1 MTPKLKLIKVLGSWT
16 PLHLAVLVSTPP
28 LISFLL
34 SHGASPHVLTNR
46 GLTPLDLVADI
57 PGREAI
63 TLFLEHAISVPH
75 PSNPRTSTIFIPKL
89 PPARQKMLKKRRRR
103 ARGHLEKMEE
113 QEREEKIRIERAKW
127 IVEKMRVVEVPPE
140 LVFGKEENTKQKK
153 EGVGGSGWTGQ
164 DVEEGD
170 LNDEDD
176 DVEEDEVRILDYLSN
191 TIN

>member
-1 MTPKLKLIKVLGSWT
+1 MTPKLKLIKVLGGWT

-113 QEREEKIRIERAKW
+113 QERKEKIRIERAKW

-140 LVFGKEENTKQKK
+140 LVFGKEENTKQKQ
-153 EGVGGSGWTGQ
+153 EGVGGSEWTGQ
-164 DVEEGD
+164 DVEEDD

>member
-1 MTPKLKLIKVLGSWT
+1 MTPKLKLIKVLGGWT

-75 PSNPRTSTIFIPKL
+75 PSNPRTSTIFIPEL

-113 QEREEKIRIERAKW
+113 QERKEKIRIERAKW

-140 LVFGKEENTKQKK
+140 LVFGKEENTKQKQ

-164 DVEEGD
+164 DVEEDD

-191 TIN
+191 TMN